1 MNRTGRGQ
9 FPKGSSGNPGGR
21 PKLVV
26 SVRDAARAHTD
37 LALGCLVKATKK
49 GSITAAGML
58 LDRGWGR
65 PAQMLD
71 VRALFQRRLD
81 ELTTE
86 ELEILEG
93 QLAAMGELPEGDPS
107 SDDR

>member
-81 ELTTE
+81 ELSTE
-86 ELEILEG
+86 ELASLEEA
-93 QLAAMGELPEGDPS
+93 LTTMGEFPDDEPS
-107 SDDR
+107 SNDR